1 LIYVTLDPIHVAL
14 DRAKPRLEL
23 VVLRTQAAQGIA
35 KFSGFYPGIE
45 RGSGLFAVKRS
56 HHGGQALRAG
66 FTFGRED
73 RKRERAAS
81 C

>member
-14 DRAKPRLEL
+14 DRAKPGLEL
-23 VVLRTQAAQGIA
+23 VVVRTQAAQGIA
-35 KFSGFYPGIE
+35 KFSGFDLCVEGR
-45 RGSGLFAVKRS
+45 RGLLAPERS